1 MFLSYEQDVTK
12 RYFSFSQ
19 SSNGLAKMNL
29 YLNIP
34 VYSLISLSN
43 IKFEK
48 KDKYSIITVCC
59 ILI

>member
-1 MFLSYEQDVTK
+1 MFLSHEQDVTK
-12 RYFSFSQ
+12 RYFFFSQ
-19 SSNGLAKMNL
+19 SSNGSAKMNL

-34 VYSLISLSN
+34 AYSLISLSN

-48 KDKYSIITVCC
+48 KDKYSIITICC